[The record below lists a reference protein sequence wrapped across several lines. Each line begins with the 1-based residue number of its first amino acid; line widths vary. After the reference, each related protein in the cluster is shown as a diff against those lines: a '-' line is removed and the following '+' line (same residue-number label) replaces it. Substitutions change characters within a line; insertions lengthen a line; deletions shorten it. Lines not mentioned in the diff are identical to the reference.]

1 MIVRYPTCIQ
11 YSPGIMS
18 NPFSTEAVLR
28 VEHDVVSGGCTLGTT
43 WSLFLVAVMKQSD
56 KGNLREEGLVCL
68 IVQLTVRH
76 GGEATATGA

>member
-1 MIVRYPTCIQ
+1 MTWSQ
-11 YSPGIMS
+11 G
-18 NPFSTEAVLR
+18 
-28 VEHDVVSGGCTLGTT
+28 DVALGTT

-68 IVQLTVRH
+68 IVQLTVRR